1 MSDPQ
6 LLKSVLEFGSFGLI
20 VFIVVYTIRWGLPS
34 VLESFRLHLHDQ
46 SDEFLTAVINTR
58 TDFKESLTMQRQDF
72 MKALADQR
80 ADTSRQLEDLKASIE
95 KLASAVDRETE
106 ARMTGRSL

>member
-1 MSDPQ
+1 
-6 LLKSVLEFGSFGLI
+6 
-20 VFIVVYTIRWGLPS
+20 
-34 VLESFRLHLHDQ
+34 
-46 SDEFLTAVINTR
+46 
-58 TDFKESLTMQRQDF
+58 
-72 MKALADQR
+72 LADQR